1 VKYIIY
7 IKSNKKYELTP
18 SSELYES
25 TFSVEAEDR
34 CEAVGIAM
42 KETGFDKIDS
52 KYLPL
57 SITISEE
64 ES

>member
-1 VKYIIY
+1 MKYIIH

-25 TFSVEAEDR
+25 TFSVEAEDH

>member
-1 VKYIIY
+1 MKYIIH
-7 IKSNKKYELTP
+7 IKSNKKYELTQ

-42 KETGFDKIDS
+42 KKTGFDKIDS